1 MEKRAKILSS
11 IFLVI
16 VLVSTF
22 LTYKKYIV
30 EQNFEFAEDEALF
43 QQSLLEIEE

>member
-22 LTYKKYIV
+22 LMYKKYIV